1 MPSNGVAERLA
12 MQLVVP
18 ALEHLPSYVEALN
31 RGWSPDNI
39 RGRAA
44 ALDEL
49 AEIEKDRQAFVAR
62 LVDREAKGAP
72 VTLPDGSTRPRLPG
86 YRLWMWDGEFCGSI
100 GLRWQA
106 GTSELPEWV
115 LGHIGYAVVPWKS
128 RRGYGTLALAQMLE
142 NARAEGLEYVEIT
155 TDLDN
160 DGSRRVIERNGG
172 VLVGR
177 FRKAA
182 HYGGKE
188 SLRYR
193 IDLTVKH
200 APGQTPFDDH
210 D

>member
-1 MPSNGVAERLA
+1 

-18 ALEHLPSYVEALN
+18 ALEHLPSYVDALN

-44 ALDEL
+44 ALD
-49 AEIEKDRQAFVAR
+49 
-62 LVDREAKGAP
+62 
-72 VTLPDGSTRPRLPG
+72 
-86 YRLWMWDGEFCGSI
+86 
-100 GLRWQA
+100 
-106 GTSELPEWV
+106 
-115 LGHIGYAVVPWKS
+115 
-128 RRGYGTLALAQMLE
+128 GTLALAQMLE

-200 APGQTPFDDH
+200 ALEQTPFDDH